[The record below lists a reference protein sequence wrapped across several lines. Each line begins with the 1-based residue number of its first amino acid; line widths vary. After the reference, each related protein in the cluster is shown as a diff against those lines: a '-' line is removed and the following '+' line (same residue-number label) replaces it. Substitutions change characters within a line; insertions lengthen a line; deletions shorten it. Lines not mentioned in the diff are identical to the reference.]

1 MKKTMILLLIILF
14 LYVLNVVHAAE
25 SSNTGTVSLRVDGN
39 RTSGFYVTI
48 LAGETAIDNQSEC
61 GEFSAWFQNTEASV
75 KDAVENWKAT
85 EWNGDSS
92 HVELKGNVELKHTV
106 NLYIA
111 VTYDVINKR
120 VIRKQ
125 ISFFQADMPVI
136 FMKVTNRIEPAVSPA
151 GYWSFDQTECK
162 GGYLRD
168 LFPAIGYRTSDGLT
182 IGLLADAGF
191 RNHYTRIFRRRPE
204 VNSEGG
210 LTDLKEL
217 PDARLFEI
225 CRPEER
231 AVGNHYISQTFG
243 EILYRDETSTKGRP
257 IEIRENYKVYDQSQA
272 NVKKGEFH
280 ISGVAEKQG
289 QGGISIPFV
298 IDEEGFYTVRFKY
311 RSSDKLATRL
321 CTMDRNRDV
330 LKELALNFDAIPESE
345 EWAVF
350 EKDCCLVNAL
360 GCPVELFITRGRNSK
375 TGRYDFEFKE
385 LEIRCNKTASK
396 PFDRLTIGRELEKTV
411 FIFVDDKLN
420 TTMHD
425 LRLASQIYLAEGLG
439 FKGSQTEKVF
449 YATLMSLSWI
459 TEPFDFHP
467 HSVPSIYYAPDMYNR
482 DSAYSMW
489 ACYNRE
495 LNEKVFLRWGDTQG
509 PDGAISTIITP
520 QMGAVE
526 KKSNEATPEW
536 LMWALLNR
544 RRYNTTLPMER
555 IVKAARYCMDTFD
568 PNRDGV
574 CRAKFVMGMNDIVDY
589 PEWTEDLAINQGI
602 WAVTL
607 RVMKELNIPEISKTI
622 SEEYIEKAEEAYRR
636 YYNPG
641 RKLFCPRHSID
652 DVICLDTFHP
662 EYMSL
667 WLFGRKI
674 LTDEMVI
681 NTLEKIPMFWPCED
695 APFSEEGKRGV
706 VAPVSIWL
714 KKDAPNGW
722 SYFTDKYYPVMN
734 EEFGSTYANHACDG
748 MYYNGGSW
756 LRPEILAYA
765 AGKMHGWKK
774 ADARI
779 ANRLWAEIN
788 LWKDFPTSQEY
799 LATTRE
805 NRDKCYHRVFCW
817 NVFALQA
824 LELIGQRS
832 PQMDPDYGSAE

>member
-1 MKKTMILLLIILF
+1 MKKIKILLLSVLF
-14 LYVLNVVHAAE
+14 LYVFNTADAAE
-25 SSNTGTVSLRVDGN
+25 SSDTKNVSLQVNGN
-39 RTSGFYVTI
+39 KTSGFYVTI
-48 LAGETAIDNQSEC
+48 LASKTAINNQSKC
-61 GEFSAWFQNTEASV
+61 GEFSAWFQNAEASV

-85 EWNGDSS
+85 EWKGNSS
-92 HVELKGNVELKHTV
+92 HVELTGKVELKYV
-106 NLYIA
+106 VDLYIT
-111 VTYDVINKR
+111 VIYDIINEHVVRKR
-120 VIRKQ
+120 ID
-125 ISFFQADMPVI
+125 FYQADMPVI
-136 FMKVTNRIEPAVSPA
+136 FLKITNRIEPTAAPEN
-151 GYWSFDQTECK
+151 YWSFDQPDCK

-204 VNSEGG
+204 INTEGG

-225 CRPEER
+225 CLPKER
-231 AVGNHYISQTFG
+231 AIGNNYISQTFG
-243 EILYRDETSTKGRP
+243 EILYKDETSTQGQP
-257 IEIRENYKVYDQSQA
+257 TEIRENFKIFGQCQA
-272 NVKKGEFH
+272 TVKNGKFHVTGAAEQKGH
-280 ISGVAEKQG
+280 
-289 QGGISIPFV
+289 GGISLPIIF
-298 IDEEGFYTVRFKY
+298 DEEGFYTIRFKY

-321 CTMDRNRDV
+321 WMMDKNRDV
-330 LKELALNFDAIPESE
+330 LKELALTFDAIPESK

-350 EKDCCLVNAL
+350 EKDFCIVNAAS
-360 GCPVELFITRGRNSK
+360 CPIELFITRDWNNK
-375 TGRYDFEFKE
+375 TGKYDFEFKN
-385 LEIRCNKTASK
+385 LEIRRNKTASK
-396 PFDRLTIGRELEKTV
+396 PFDRLTIGQKLEKTV
-411 FIFVDDKLN
+411 FIFVDDKLKN
-420 TTMHD
+420 TMHD

-439 FKGSQTEKVF
+439 FKGGQTEKVF
-449 YATLMSLSWI
+449 YATLMSLMWI
-459 TEPFDFHP
+459 TEPFDFQP
-467 HSVPSIYYAPDMYNR
+467 HAVPSIYYAPDMYNR
-482 DSAYSMW
+482 DSAYSLW

-495 LNEKVFLRWGDTQG
+495 LNEKIFLRWGDSQG

-520 QMGAVE
+520 QMGAIE

-536 LMWALLNR
+536 LMWAMLNK

-555 IVKAARYCMDTFD
+555 IVKAAQYCMDTFD
-568 PNRDGV
+568 PDRDGI

-589 PEWTEDLAINQGI
+589 PEWTEELAINQGV

-607 RVMKELNIPEISKTI
+607 RVIKELNIPQISETI
-622 SEEYIEKAEEAYRR
+622 SEQYIEKAEQAYRS
-636 YYNPG
+636 YYNPDK
-641 RKLFCPRHSID
+641 KLFCPKHSID

-674 LTDEMVI
+674 LTDEMVV
-681 NTLEKIPMFWPCED
+681 NTLEKTPMFWPRED
-695 APFSEEGKRGV
+695 APFAEEGKKGV
-706 VAPVSIWL
+706 IAPITIWL

-734 EEFGSTYANHACDG
+734 IEFGKTYADHACDG

-756 LRPEILAYA
+756 FRPEILAYA

-788 LWKDFPTSQEY
+788 LCENFPTSQEY
-799 LATTRE
+799 LATTE
-805 NRDKCYHRVFCW
+805 INKDKCYHRVFCW

-824 LELIGQRS
+824 LEMIGQRT
-832 PQMDPDYGSAE
+832 PQMDPDYTAGK